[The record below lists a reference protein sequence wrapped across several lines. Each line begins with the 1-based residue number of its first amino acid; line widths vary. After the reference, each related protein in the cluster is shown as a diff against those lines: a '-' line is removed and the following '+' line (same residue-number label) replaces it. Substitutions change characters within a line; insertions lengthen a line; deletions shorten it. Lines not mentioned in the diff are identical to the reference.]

1 MLIIVVTPI
10 WGKGMSFFCISKFFF
25 LEIVGIGPFM
35 MECELRVYRQEEEE
49 FERITRIYFVRN

>member
-1 MLIIVVTPI
+1 M
-10 WGKGMSFFCISKFFF
+10 GQRYEFFLYFQIFF